1 VGATE
6 FELIRYFTAPFRAPR
21 PPGGPGDDCAV
32 LEPSRGQLC
41 VTTDAVV
48 DGVHFT
54 RRHFSYDDIG
64 HKALAVNLSDLAA
77 MGARPAWFVCAIG
90 LPRGIEVSA
99 VRAIARGMAR
109 LAKAQRVALVGGN
122 FTSAPQ
128 LSLTLTAAGE
138 VPRGA
143 ALQRGGGRA
152 GDALYVSGVLG
163 DARLGLACL
172 GMARAPHAQA
182 RQRRPH
188 PRVRLGLLSR
198 RFATACI
205 DISDGL
211 AGDLGHLR
219 EASRAGAEVDL
230 GRLPVSRELRASA
243 GDDAWRWALAGGEDY
258 ELLIAVPARRAAAFE
273 RACRA
278 ARERVTR
285 IGRLTGGTALV
296 FRHPGGRRVRP
307 PRSFDH
313 FAQFDGAVSGS

>member
-1 VGATE
+1 TE
-6 FELIRYFTAPFRAPR
+6 FELISVFTAPFRAPR
-21 PPGGPGDDCAV
+21 APRGPGDDCAV
-32 LEPSRGQLC
+32 LAPVRGQLC

-48 DGVHFT
+48 EGVHFT
-54 RRHFSYDDIG
+54 RRHFSYEDIG
-64 HKALAVNLSDLAA
+64 YKALAVNLSDLAS
-77 MGARPAWFVCAIG
+77 MGARPVWFVCAVG
-90 LPRGIEVSA
+90 LPRTVEGGA
-99 VRAIARGMAR
+99 VRAMARGMAR
-109 LAKAQRVALVGGN
+109 LARAHRVALVGGN
-122 FTSAPQ
+122 FTRAPE

-143 ALQRGGGRA
+143 ALLRGGGRS
-152 GDALYVSGVLG
+152 GDVLYVSGVLG

-172 GMARAPHAQA
+172 GMQRAPHAQA
-182 RQRRPH
+182 RQRRPK
-188 PRVRLGLLSR
+188 PRIQLGLISR

-219 EASRAGAEVDL
+219 KASRAGAEVDL

-258 ELLIAVPARRAAAFE
+258 ELLIAVPERRTTAFE
-273 RACRA
+273 RACHA
-278 ARERVTR
+278 TRERVTR
-285 IGRLTGGTALV
+285 IGRLTGGSALV